1 MLRIARVSKR
11 FDARGAGAD
20 GGVFAVANIDLTVER
35 GEIVA
40 LVGTSGCGKSTLLRM
55 VGGLETPSAGTID
68 LDGRPVAGPRPDAG
82 FVFQEPRLMPW
93 LSVRDNVAF
102 GLGKLS
108 RAERASL
115 ADAALDR
122 VGLAASAQAL
132 PRELSGGMAQRV
144 ALARAL
150 VTRPSV
156 LLLDEP
162 FSALDAFTRM
172 SLQDHL
178 LEIWRDDRP
187 TMLFVTHDIEEA
199 LMLADRVVVM
209 LGRPGRIHRDE
220 PVDLPRPRRRTD
232 VRVARWRERLLDDLS
247 LALSEGSPAADAVAP
262 AAEIADDR
270 QKRRV
275 ANAR

>member
-11 FDARGAGAD
+11 FDARG
-20 GGVFAVANIDLTVER
+20 GVFALADIDLTVER
-35 GEIVA
+35 GEVVA

-55 VGGLETPSAGTID
+55 VGGLEAPSAGTID
-68 LDGRPVAGPRPDAG
+68 LDGRPVAGPRSDVG

-108 RAERASL
+108 RVERASL

-122 VGLAASAQAL
+122 VGLAASAEAL

-247 LALSEGSPAADAVAP
+247 LATAGAEAAAP
-262 AAEIADDR
+262 PVELADDR
-270 QKRRV
+270 QPRRV

>member
-1 MLRIARVSKR
+1 MLRIASVSKR
-11 FDARGAGAD
+11 FDASGSSAD
-20 GGVFAVANIDLTVER
+20 GVYAVADIDLTVER

-55 VGGLETPSAGTID
+55 VGGLEIPSAGAID
-68 LDGRPVAGPRPDAG
+68 LDGRPVAGPRLDVG

-93 LSVRDNVAF
+93 LSVRDNVTF

-108 RAERASL
+108 RAERTSL

-122 VGLAASAQAL
+122 VGLAASAGAL

-220 PVDLPRPRRRTD
+220 AVDLPRPRRRTD

-247 LALSEGSPAADAVAP
+247 LAVAGGSPASDAVAP

>member
-11 FDARGAGAD
+11 FDARGAGAGG
-20 GGVFAVANIDLTVER
+20 GGVFAVADIDLTVER

-68 LDGRPVAGPRPDAG
+68 LDGRPVAGPRPDVG

-122 VGLAASAQAL
+122 VGLAASAEAL

-156 LLLDEP
+156 MLFDEP

-220 PVDLPRPRRRTD
+220 PVDLTRPRRRTD

-247 LALSEGSPAADAVAP
+247 LATAGAADAVAP
-262 AAEIADDR
+262 AVELADDR
-270 QKRRV
+270 RRRA